1 MIYLDASV
9 LIPLFRVEPRTT
21 RINRLLIET
30 ETDFLVSDFAV
41 GEVGATMARLVRTQE
56 LAPDDATDRLA
67 KFDAWYLAA
76 CETVSTEA
84 RDVQSASLL
93 VRQFALHL
101 RLLDAIHIAIAR
113 RTGSQLITGDR
124 KLFDA
129 CQKIDCDVLIIA

>member
-9 LIPLFRVEPRTT
+9 LVPLFRVEPRTT
-21 RINRLLIET
+21 LVNQLLIET
-30 ETDFLVSDFAV
+30 EAIFLVSDFAV

-67 KFDAWYLAA
+67 KFDAWYLAS

-84 RDVQSASLL
+84 RDVRSASLF

-101 RLLDAIHIAIAR
+101 RLPDAIHVAIAR
-113 RTGSQLITGDR
+113 RTGSRLVTADR
-124 KLFDA
+124 RLFDA
-129 CQKIDCDVLIIA
+129 CAHIDCEAQLIA